1 MNHHQL
7 TSFSNKPQMD
17 AVESM
22 RNVDVRFT
30 AEVVWSL
37 RPQWHHQSYYWKT
50 VSSVC
55 VHGNTESE
63 KSACCLRVWESQEVL
78 CVQEWGE
85 WEGKNGWYSHWNR
98 VGVPNSLWGARWLK
112 HLPWTQPHN
121 TEGCFHYFR
130 EHYNDWTNHTANQ
143 NLQPNFL
150 LRPFIF
156 WVPTDRDRLLSRFI
170 KLKLS
175 QMGK

>member
-22 RNVDVRFT
+22 RNVDVCFT
-30 AEVVWSL
+30 AKVVWSL
-37 RPQWHHQSYYWKT
+37 RSQWHHQSYYWKT
-50 VSSVC
+50 VSSIC

-85 WEGKNGWYSHWNR
+85 WEGKNGWYSHWNS
-98 VGVPNSLWGARWLK
+98 VGVPDSLWGDRWLK
-112 HLPWTQPHN
+112 PWIQPHN
-121 TEGCFHYFR
+121 TESFSISSENITMVGQTTHLTKTFSETSSWGHLSSGYQQT
-130 EHYNDWTNHTANQ
+130 E
-143 NLQPNFL
+143 
-150 LRPFIF
+150 
-156 WVPTDRDRLLSRFI
+156 TDYC
-170 KLKLS
+170 
-175 QMGK
+175 